1 MNAPEGGRD
10 RLIGVDGQ
18 LEGVVLSRT
27 AGFYTV
33 QLPSGREVVCL
44 LRGRVRKE
52 DVVLVGDRVRVS
64 LTGDG
69 RGVVEEVLAR
79 TNRLHRPPVAN
90 ITRVVAVVALARPEP
105 DLELLD
111 RLLVV
116 AEAAGLSPLVCFN
129 KADLVKPEQVQPLV
143 EIYRQA
149 GYSVA
154 VTSALT
160 GYGLGPLREQ
170 LRGHVST
177 LSGPSGV
184 GKSALINALCPEAG
198 QATGEVSERLGR
210 GRHTTRTVRLL
221 PLPEGGLLADTPG
234 FSRLDLSSITP
245 RQLPGLMRDIARL
258 SAGCRFG
265 SGCLHVA
272 EPDCAVREAV
282 QQGALAPSR
291 YHHYRRLLEEL
302 TELEA
307 RRYS

>member
-1 MNAPEGGRD
+1 M
-10 RLIGVDGQ
+10 
-18 LEGVVLSRT
+18 LSRT

-33 QLPSGREVVCL
+33 QLPDGRPVVCL

-52 DVVLVGDRVRVS
+52 GVVLVGDRVRVS
-64 LTGDG
+64 LVGDG
-69 RGVVEEVLAR
+69 RGVIEGVFPR
-79 TNRLHRPPVAN
+79 TSRLHRPPVAN
-90 ITRVVAVVALARPEP
+90 VSRVVAVVALARPEP

-116 AEAAGLSPLVCFN
+116 AEATGLSPLVCFN
-129 KADLVKPEQVQPLV
+129 KADLVEPEQVQPLV
-143 EIYRQA
+143 QTYRRA

-160 GYGLGPLREQ
+160 GCGLDGLREH

-221 PLPEGGLLADTPG
+221 PLPDGGLLADTPG
-234 FSRLDLSSITP
+234 FSRLDLSDIAP
-245 RQLPGLMRDIARL
+245 RQLPRLMRDIARL
-258 SAGCRFG
+258 SAACRFG
-265 SGCLHVA
+265 GGCLHTA
-272 EPDCAVREAV
+272 EPQCAVREAV
-282 QQGALAPSR
+282 RRGELAPSR
-291 YHHYRRLLEEL
+291 YHHYLRLLEEL

-307 RRYS
+307 HRYP

>member
-1 MNAPEGGRD
+1 M
-10 RLIGVDGQ
+10 
-18 LEGVVLSRT
+18 LSRT

-33 QLPSGREVVCL
+33 QLRDGRAVVCL
-44 LRGRVRKE
+44 LRGRVRRE

-69 RGVVEEVLAR
+69 RGVIEEVFTR
-79 TNRLHRPPVAN
+79 TTRLHRPPVAN
-90 ITRVVAVVALARPEP
+90 ITRMVAVIALARPEP

-116 AEAAGLSPLVCFN
+116 AEATGLSPLVCFN
-129 KADLVKPEQVQPLV
+129 KADLVGPEQVQPLV
-143 EIYRQA
+143 QTYHRA
-149 GYSVA
+149 GYRVV

-160 GYGLGPLREQ
+160 GYGLDQLREH

-221 PLPEGGLLADTPG
+221 PLPDGGLLADTPG
-234 FSRLDLSSITP
+234 FSRLDLSDIAP
-245 RQLPGLMRDIARL
+245 RKLPWLMRDIARL

-265 SGCLHVA
+265 RGCLHGA

-282 QQGALAPSR
+282 QQGELARSR
-291 YHHYRRLLEEL
+291 YQHYLRLFEEL